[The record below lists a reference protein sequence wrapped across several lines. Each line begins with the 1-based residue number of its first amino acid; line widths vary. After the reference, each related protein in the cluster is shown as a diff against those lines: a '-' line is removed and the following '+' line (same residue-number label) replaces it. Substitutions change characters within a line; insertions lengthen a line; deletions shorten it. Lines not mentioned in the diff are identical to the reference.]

1 MSDDGYDENNELYWK
16 PEYAALRNILASQ
29 EAELTRVKKAAT
41 KKGAQETASKKDS
54 VKEITIDGK
63 TYQAIVGS
71 NGRIKYLDGYKLR
84 DIKNKAL
91 YQQFL
96 EEKVSEEPPKGGYAK
111 YRKAMTLPQTNETGT
126 YSVPVANTQTYRQI
140 LVNSLVREAWNES
153 KQFLTMPD
161 PKGDPQQKRKVLAA
175 NLKIYNASL
184 KTVTD
189 ELLDASGVRNSK
201 SESNRNALREYV
213 VEMLTDKDWCK
224 KIKDMFIAK
233 VQELAKA
240 NA

>member
-1 MSDDGYDENNELYWK
+1 MAEEGFDENNELYWK

-41 KKGAQETASKKDS
+41 KKGAQETAGKKDS
-54 VKEITIDGK
+54 VKEITIEGK

-111 YRKAMTLPQTNETGT
+111 YRKAMTLPQTNEEGT
-126 YSVPVANTQTYRQI
+126 YSVPIANTQTYRQI
-140 LVNSLVREAWNES
+140 LVNSLVREAWDES
-153 KQFLTMPD
+153 KQFLAMPD
-161 PKGDPQQKRKVLAA
+161 PKGDAQAKRKVLAA

-189 ELLDASGVRNSK
+189 EVFADSGIKNSK
-201 SESNRNALREYV
+201 SETNRNALREYV
-213 VEMLTDKDWCK
+213 VQSLNDKAWCK